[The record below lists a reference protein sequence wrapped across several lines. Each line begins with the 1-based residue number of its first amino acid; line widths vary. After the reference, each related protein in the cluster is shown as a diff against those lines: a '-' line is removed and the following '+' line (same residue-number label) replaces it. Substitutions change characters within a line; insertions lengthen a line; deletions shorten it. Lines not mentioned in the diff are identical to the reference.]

1 MAQKKPIITKNSTW
15 GSSSSTGMKFEVK
28 TYKIE
33 GQAPQE
39 NVGWREHKTG
49 AINIEIFC
57 PTHKGRF
64 VILPISEPRVCC
76 FL

>member
-1 MAQKKPIITKNSTW
+1 MADSKPTITKNSAW
-15 GSSSSTGMKFEVK
+15 GSSSSSGMKFEVK

-33 GQAPQE
+33 GQVPLE
-39 NVGWREHKTG
+39 NVGWREHRSG

-64 VILPISEPRVCC
+64 VILPISESKVC
-76 FL
+76 